1 MQVKNY
7 IVDNYQVLIN
17 CLEEELCKKEILN
30 WFFSKIENYQ
40 VIISEKT
47 CEDFEFLLT
56 PHNPNDLVLVKDIMN
71 VKKETLYYHMNKSKQ
86 KQNSHKVKHQIK
98 RYSR

>member
-17 CLEEELCKKEILN
+17 CLEEELCKNGIFYVRIDNEIH
-30 WFFSKIENYQ
+30 FQDKIIRFY
-40 VIISEKT
+40 
-47 CEDFEFLLT
+47 
-56 PHNPNDLVLVKDIMN
+56 DIE
-71 VKKETLYYHMNKSKQ
+71 VDKKETLYYHMNKSKQ
-86 KQNSHKVKHQIK
+86 KQNSHKVKQQIK